1 MFDVIGKRYWH
12 SWVDKRS
19 APAQKHRLHHKNLYI
34 LPTATGWAFLLLAL
48 IIWLLGTNYQ
58 NNLILALSYLQLS
71 LLVMV
76 ILNTYNNL
84 SGLVVECLGSEGGY
98 AGDVINFKFNISSAN
113 AFGSHYV
120 KIAWRST
127 ESSIHD
133 FEGTEAHVISVGIV
147 VDQRGRYRP
156 PRLLLKSDFPMGL
169 VKCWT
174 WLRFTSDVVVYP
186 RPVECLLPSPVNAE
200 GEGGGDSRMRSD
212 GEEFFGYQQYRP
224 GDALRHIAWKQ
235 YARERGLHT
244 KLYGSSDINSRE
256 LNWSSFFRG
265 DVELAISQMTFWAL
279 ALYKQNASFSVSLP
293 SASIPLGNG
302 DAHLASVLNALSLH
316 GMN

>member
-1 MFDVIGKRYWH
+1 MFDAFVKRYWH

-19 APAQKHRLHHKNLYI
+19 ATAQTHRLHHKNLYI
-34 LPTATGWAFLLLAL
+34 FPTATGWAFLLLAL
-48 IIWLLGTNYQ
+48 VIWLLGTNYQ

-84 SGLVVECLGSEGGY
+84 SGLVVECLGSDGGY
-98 AGDVINFKFNISSAN
+98 VGEMINFKFQIASAN
-113 AFGSHYV
+113 TFGSHYV
-120 KIAWRST
+120 KVAWRATKST
-127 ESSIHD
+127 VHD
-133 FEGTEAHVISVGIV
+133 FEGTDVHLINVGIV

-174 WLRFTSDVVVYP
+174 WLRFTSDVIVYP
-186 RPVECLLPSPVNAE
+186 RPIESLLPSTTNAE
-200 GEGGGDSRMRSD
+200 GEGGGDSRMRGD
-212 GEEFFGYQQYRP
+212 GEEFFGYQPYRP

-244 KLYGSSDINSRE
+244 KLYGSTDVNSQE
-256 LNWSSFFRG
+256 LNWHNFFRG
-265 DVELAISQMTFWAL
+265 DVELAISQMTFWSL
-279 ALYKQNASFSVSLP
+279 ALHTQNCSFSVSLP
-293 SASIPLGNG
+293 SASIALGHG
-302 DAHLASVLNALSLH
+302 DAHLASVLNALALH
-316 GMN
+316 GTN